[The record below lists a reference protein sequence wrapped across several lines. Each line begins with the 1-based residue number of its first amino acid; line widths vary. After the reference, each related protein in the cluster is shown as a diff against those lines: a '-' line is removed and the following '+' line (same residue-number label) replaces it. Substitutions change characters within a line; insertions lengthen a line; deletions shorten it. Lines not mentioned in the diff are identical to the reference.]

1 MILVDFIGHM
11 VSDKDEKELHK
22 FAEEEL
28 GMKRS
33 WYQTPS
39 KGSLITKEFPHY
51 GRHYDLTTSRMI
63 DKALRLGAEQIS
75 PGELVRRAWWRKK

>member
-11 VSDKDEKELHK
+11 VSDKSKKELDE
-22 FAEEEL
+22 FAEEL

-39 KGSLITKEFPHY
+39 KGADITKRHPCYAE
-51 GRHYDLTTSRMI
+51 HYDLTTSRMI
-63 DKALRLGAEQIS
+63 DKALRLGAEQVS
-75 PGELVRRAWWRKK
+75 PGELTRRAWWTKK